1 MLDIYI
7 KDHSGNIVYARQ
19 VDECHTQEHQVL
31 MNDNQVMTITIAFST
46 NKELSFISKKEQA
59 IFNKIANYIRE
70 NLSENLSIQQLATL
84 AGMNRTK
91 LQASFKL
98 IFGKTL
104 NQFTREL
111 KMQKAKELLTST
123 SAFSHKEVA
132 AMIGY
137 KYTNHFSAAFKK
149 HFNFPPSA
157 FKTKKN

>member
-7 KDHSGNIVYARQ
+7 KDETGATLYANQ
-19 VDECHTQEHQVL
+19 VEGYRTQQYQVRL
-31 MNDNQVMTITIAFST
+31 NDNQVMTISITFSA
-46 NKELSFISKKEQA
+46 NKQLSFISEKEQA
-59 IFNKIANYIRE
+59 IFNKIAAYISD

-91 LQASFKL
+91 LQANFKL

-104 NQFTREL
+104 NSFTKEL
-111 KMQKAKELLTST
+111 KMQKAKELLIGSST
-123 SAFSHKEVA
+123 FSLKEVA

-149 HFNFPPSA
+149 HFNCPPSA
-157 FKTKKN
+157 LKAKPH